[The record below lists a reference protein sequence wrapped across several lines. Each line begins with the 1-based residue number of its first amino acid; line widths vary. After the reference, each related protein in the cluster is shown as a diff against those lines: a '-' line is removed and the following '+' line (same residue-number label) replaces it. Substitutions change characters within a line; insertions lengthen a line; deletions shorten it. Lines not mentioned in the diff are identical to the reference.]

1 MRRSESGR
9 SGGGRIPRSSSDDAV
24 LFYALT
30 AYLGASMLL
39 TTLLLLGALAAMK
52 GFFSLARFTFGP
64 EEVYRLKPL
73 LYDSIG
79 FALSSSGTALAQ
91 YYLISL
97 LRRFFT
103 ERDVLS
109 LIVSFSAL
117 FCGLL
122 FWRGALSSSL
132 GVYGFSGLCVTLAAL
147 LGGLAAVLQEPG
159 ENPWPLTF
167 PSHFR

>member
-1 MRRSESGR
+1 MKRSEGGR
-9 SGGGRIPRSSSDDAV
+9 PGGGRDPRAGSGDAV

-52 GFFSLARFTFGP
+52 GFFGLARFTFGP
-64 EEVYRLKPL
+64 EEVYRIKPL
-73 LYDSIG
+73 LYDSVG
-79 FALSSSGTALAQ
+79 FALSSSGMALAQ
-91 YYLISL
+91 YYLVSL
-97 LRRFFT
+97 LRSFFT

-109 LIVSFSAL
+109 LIVSFAAL

-132 GVYGFSGLCVTLAAL
+132 GAYGFSGLCVTLAAL
-147 LGGLAAVLQEPG
+147 LGGLAAVFREHGKDPR
-159 ENPWPLTF
+159 PVPVH
-167 PSHFR
+167 SHSR